1 MIANRVGKVIDYVL
15 EEERDKP
22 ESERTT
28 FKLRTLS
35 RKATAII
42 QDNLVGYD
50 LTGSV
55 LTSRPGTGA
64 LTAVKLGLQGWS
76 NMQDEDGQEVRPKF
90 IVGKGAGGLKVLSPA
105 TLDLLPQ
112 HVIDELGGAI
122 MELNGL
128 GRSAGEEEEDEATAG
143 DEAADEDPTASSTTA
158 RSSASPEP
166 SPPATPS
173 SATDS
178 SPTSAPVR
186 LVQD

>member
-15 EEERDKP
+15 EEERDRP
-22 ESERTT
+22 ENERTT

-64 LTAVKLGLQGWS
+64 LTAVKLGLAGWT
-76 NMQDEDGQEVRPKF
+76 NMVDDEGQDVRPRF
-90 IVGKGAGGLKVLSPA
+90 ITGKGAQGLKVLSPA
-105 TLDLLPQ
+105 SLDALPQ
-112 HVIDELGGAI
+112 HVIDELGGRI

-128 GRSAGEEEEDEATAG
+128 GRAGGEIEEGEEDALELEA
-143 DEAADEDPTASSTTA
+143 EDPTASSPTTT
-158 RSSASPEP
+158 SSASPEP
-166 SPPATPS
+166 SPPETPS
-173 SATDS
+173 RPTAS
-178 SPTSAPVR
+178 SDTSAPVR